1 MRLDALVV
9 FPHIRALSSQGGL
22 GGPMSI
28 ISREKKPK
36 GGGQS
41 PQFKMRIDPALKEQ
55 LDAVAAEEGVSLAS
69 WLKELA
75 REALRAKGIVPKG

>member
-1 MRLDALVV
+1 
-9 FPHIRALSSQGGL
+9 
-22 GGPMSI
+22 MSI

-69 WLKELA
+69 WLKDWRGRRCGGKVLNPMG
-75 REALRAKGIVPKG
+75 KFIGIII

>member
-1 MRLDALVV
+1 
-9 FPHIRALSSQGGL
+9 
-22 GGPMSI
+22 MSI

-41 PQFKMRIDPALKEQ
+41 PQFKMRIDPALKKQ
-55 LDAVAAEEGVSLAS
+55 LDAMAAEEGVSLAS

-75 REALRAKGIVPKG
+75 RDKLRTKGIVPKG

>member
-1 MRLDALVV
+1 MCQSRW
-9 FPHIRALSSQGGL
+9 IGGL
-22 GGPMSI
+22 MSI
-28 ISREKKPK
+28 VSREKKPK

-75 REALRAKGIVPKG
+75 RKELLLRGKIPKG

>member
-1 MRLDALVV
+1 MDRW
-9 FPHIRALSSQGGL
+9 PHVNHIAR
-22 GGPMSI
+22 
-28 ISREKKPK
+28 KKPK

-55 LDAVAAEEGVSLAS
+55 LDAVAAQEGVSLAS

-75 REALRAKGIVPKG
+75 REALRAKGISPKA

>member
-1 MRLDALVV
+1 MASYMAQSRW
-9 FPHIRALSSQGGL
+9 IGGL
-22 GGPMSI
+22 MSI
-28 ISREKKPK
+28 ISREKKPN

-75 REALRAKGIVPKG
+75 REALRRKGLEPKG

>member
-1 MRLDALVV
+1 
-9 FPHIRALSSQGGL
+9 
-22 GGPMSI
+22 MSI

-41 PQFKMRIDPALKEQ
+41 PQFKMRIDQALKEQ
-55 LDAVAAEEGVSLAS
+55 LEAVAKEEGVSLAS

-75 REALRAKGIVPKG
+75 RESLKKRGLVPKG

>member
-1 MRLDALVV
+1 MA
-9 FPHIRALSSQGGL
+9 SYTSQSKWIGGL
-22 GGPMSI
+22 MSI

-75 REALRAKGIVPKG
+75 REALKDKGILPKG

>member
-1 MRLDALVV
+1 MASYVCE
-9 FPHIRALSSQGGL
+9 IKWIGGV
-22 GGPMSI
+22 MSI
-28 ISREKKPK
+28 ISREKPK

-75 REALRAKGIVPKG
+75 RDALRSKGIEPNG

>member
-1 MRLDALVV
+1 MDRWPYVN
-9 FPHIRALSSQGGL
+9 HIAR
-22 GGPMSI
+22 
-28 ISREKKPK
+28 KNPK

-75 REALRAKGIVPKG
+75 REALKKRGIDPRG

>member
-1 MRLDALVV
+1 MASYMAQSRW
-9 FPHIRALSSQGGL
+9 IGGL
-22 GGPMSI
+22 MSI

-55 LDAVAAEEGVSLAS
+55 LDAVAAEEGVRLAS

-75 REALRAKGIVPKG
+75 REALRRKGLEPKG

>member
-1 MRLDALVV
+1 M
-9 FPHIRALSSQGGL
+9 IQIKWI
-22 GGPMSI
+22 GGPMSFI
-28 ISREKKPK
+28 AREKKPK

-75 REALRAKGIVPKG
+75 RESLKNKGISPKG

>member
-1 MRLDALVV
+1 MASCQSY
-9 FPHIRALSSQGGL
+9 RAK
-22 GGPMSI
+22 
-28 ISREKKPK
+28 KKPK

-75 REALRAKGIVPKG
+75 REALRKKGKEPRG

>member
-1 MRLDALVV
+1 M
-9 FPHIRALSSQGGL
+9 
-22 GGPMSI
+22 
-28 ISREKKPK
+28 KKPK

-69 WLKELA
+69 WLKNLA
-75 REALRAKGIVPKG
+75 REALYERGIKPKG

>member
-1 MRLDALVV
+1 
-9 FPHIRALSSQGGL
+9 
-22 GGPMSI
+22 MSI

-55 LDAVAAEEGVSLAS
+55 LDDPT
-69 WLKELA
+69 
-75 REALRAKGIVPKG
+75 RE

>member
-1 MRLDALVV
+1 MVQ
-9 FPHIRALSSQGGL
+9 IRWIGGL
-22 GGPMSI
+22 MSI
-28 ISREKKPK
+28 IAREKKPK

-75 REALRAKGIVPKG
+75 REELIKKGINPKG

>member
-1 MRLDALVV
+1 
-9 FPHIRALSSQGGL
+9 
-22 GGPMSI
+22 MSI
-28 ISREKKPK
+28 VSREKKPK

-55 LDAVAAEEGVSLAS
+55 LDAVAAAEGVSLAS

-75 REALRAKGIVPKG
+75 REALKGKGITPKG